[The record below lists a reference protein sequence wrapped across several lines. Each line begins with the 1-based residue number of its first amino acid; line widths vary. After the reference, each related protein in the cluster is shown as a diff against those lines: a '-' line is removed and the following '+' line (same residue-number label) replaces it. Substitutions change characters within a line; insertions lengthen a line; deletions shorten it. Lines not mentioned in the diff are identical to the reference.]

1 MQEISTRYMDPASNA
16 VNLPIRILTD
26 KMLADAL
33 EKALKQEQYEL
44 ASRLRD
50 EQQARKDAK
59 EKE

>member
-1 MQEISTRYMDPASNA
+1 MDPASNA